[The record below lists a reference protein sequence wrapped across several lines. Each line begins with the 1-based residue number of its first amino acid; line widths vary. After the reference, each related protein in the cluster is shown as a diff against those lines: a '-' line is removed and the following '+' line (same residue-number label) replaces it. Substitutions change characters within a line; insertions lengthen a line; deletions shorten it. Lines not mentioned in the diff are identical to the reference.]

1 MRSINNRKQL
11 KIHGF
16 PDIRHSETEYDLPPQ
31 ARIFFFFLNKI
42 VPCGLG
48 FLYAVDVPKSL
59 SVLILAEIQWILK
72 NQLEESWS

>member
-1 MRSINNRKQL
+1 MGSQTSDTQKLNMIYHRRL
-11 KIHGF
+11 
-16 PDIRHSETEYDLPPQ
+16 E
-31 ARIFFFFLNKI
+31 FFFFLNKI

>member
-1 MRSINNRKQL
+1 MGSQTSDTQKLSMIYHCRL
-11 KIHGF
+11 
-16 PDIRHSETEYDLPPQ
+16 D
-31 ARIFFFFLNKI
+31 FFFFFNKI

-72 NQLEESWS
+72 NLLEESWS